1 MRTLTMSEVQDVN
14 GGTDSYSI
22 GYTIGSWIRGAFE
35 LIGSTRS
42 GYDEDRGA
50 GAWG

>member
-22 GYTIGSWIRGAFE
+22 GYTIGSWIRGAVE
-35 LIGSTRS
+35 LIGST
-42 GYDEDRGA
+42 GANYTEDRGA